1 MSAALRSSL
10 LPGLARG
17 QPAGGALPLTFGTAL
32 SELRDPTQR
41 MHSSSKRLLGGMN
54 SAKGDRVGSLRVD
67 GQLFSCPRCKW
78 DPGQSLNK
86 APQGAEAG
94 RQNKKKSR
102 KHQRCMAR
110 RMLEWKE
117 LLRRTLEEE
126 TLGIASDPSKTSQ
139 MQGREASQLT
149 KEEVEKERGTL
160 CPATLVPSPGTTRRC
175 SSSQGLTNVEPF
187 PCSSA
192 SDTNSFSYFKPK
204 SKKLVAIDC
213 EMVGTGPAGKVSA
226 LARCTVVNYNGD
238 VIYDKYIRP
247 QLPVVDYRT
256 RWSGITWRHLEKA
269 TPFMTAR
276 AEVLQIL
283 KDKIVVGHAIHN
295 DFRALKYFHPQEWTR
310 DTSQSPLL
318 RGRGGLP
325 LKASVSLKNLAK
337 KLLHKQIQVSKRG
350 HSSVEDAQASMELY
364 RLVETQWEKDVAGR
378 LSTSPPSS
386 SPDNCTDIDHY
397 MDDQYW
403 PEELNLDSK

>member
-1 MSAALRSSL
+1 
-10 LPGLARG
+10 
-17 QPAGGALPLTFGTAL
+17 
-32 SELRDPTQR
+32 
-41 MHSSSKRLLGGMN
+41 MHSSSKHLLGGMN
-54 SAKGDRVGSLRVD
+54 PAKGDRVGSLRVD
-67 GQLFSCPRCKW
+67 GQLFNRPRCKW

-94 RQNKKKSR
+94 RQSKKKSR

-117 LLRRTLEEE
+117 LLRHTLEEE
-126 TLGIASDPSKTSQ
+126 TLCMASDPSKTCQ
-139 MQGREASQLT
+139 MQGREASQLPM
-149 KEEVEKERGTL
+149 EEVEKKCSTF
-160 CPATLVPSPGTTRRC
+160 CPATLVPSPGTAGQC
-175 SSSQGLTNVEPF
+175 SSSQDLTNVVPF

-192 SDTNSFSYFKPK
+192 SDTDSFSYLKPK
-204 SKKLVAIDC
+204 SKKPVAIDC
-213 EMVGTGPAGKVSA
+213 EMVGTGPAGKVSE
-226 LARCTVVNYNGD
+226 LARCTVVNYDGD

-256 RWSGITWRHLEKA
+256 RWSGITWRHLETA

-295 DFRALKYFHPQEWTR
+295 DFRALKYFHPQAWTR

-318 RGRGGLP
+318 RGKGGLP
-325 LKASVSLKNLAK
+325 LKASVSLKSLAK
-337 KLLHKQIQVSKRG
+337 KLLHKQIQVSKSG

-364 RLVETQWEKDVAGR
+364 RLVEIQWEKEVTDR

-386 SPDNCTDIDHY
+386 SPDNCTDNDHY

-403 PEELNLDSK
+403 PEDLNLDCK